1 MTLEQ
6 QVISLELSKKLKEFG
21 MKQESLFYWTQ
32 WVDKVVDVRGLEELS
47 LIGSHKGYRDY
58 VKLCSAFTVAE
69 LGEILPVNEKPI
81 KTYKRKDG
89 KYFIQWKL
97 LQIIADTEADARAKM
112 LIYLLENNLIT
123 L

>member
-1 MTLEQ
+1 MILPIKN
-6 QVISLELSKKLKEFG
+6 QVSSLELSKKLKELRVKQFG
-21 MKQESLFYWTQ
+21 SHFQ
-32 WVDKVVDVRGLEELS
+32 WVIDEYPK
-47 LIGSHKGYRDY
+47 KG
-58 VKLCSAFTVAE
+58 CSYISENGDEIEPGNDRCDAYSVAE

-97 LQIIADTEADARAKM
+97 LQIIADTEADARALC